1 MSQRQ
6 PKSYMRKNKIAG
18 QFSARTI
25 AMMESPAFQVLSLSG
40 RRVLDR
46 LEIEHAHHGGN
57 DNGELPCT
65 YDDFADYGMDRH
77 AIKAAINEVAALGF
91 VEITEPGRAGNAEW
105 RRPNK
110 FRLTY
115 RQVGRANPTDEWSR
129 IKTMEQAATVAKM
142 ARGKNIS
149 QWGKTPILGGETPT
163 TERPIHSGK
172 TPTTGHGGKTPT
184 TSISRNQRGR
194 VCGAGQQALQPEHR
208 PPRLRPVRHHGVSRT
223 TVRGGGV
230 MTTPPSRS
238 TGWAAHP
245 NLLRGANSSRNKN
258 RGRLQVQ
265 IRRAFIDH
273 PLPSSSEV
281 YDFTHAKC
289 RALKQPIP
297 TLHRYSVWRV
307 LREIADPVARSR
319 GPGRPW
325 LWRLR
330 DPAVQKASEN

>member
-163 TERPIHSGK
+163 TERPIHSAKPPLQGMVGK
-172 TPTTGHGGKTPT
+172 PPLHLYLG
-184 TSISRNQRGR
+184 TSGAEY
-194 VCGAGQQALQPEHR
+194 AGQGSRHYSLSTD
-208 PPRLRPVRHHGVSRT
+208 PRAYDQFAT
-223 TVRGGGV
+223 
-230 MTTPPSRS
+230 MEY
-238 TGWAAHP
+238 
-245 NLLRGANSSRNKN
+245 
-258 RGRLQVQ
+258 RGRLY
-265 IRRAFIDH
+265 
-273 PLPSSSEV
+273 EV
-281 YDFTHAKC
+281 G
-289 RALKQPIP
+289 
-297 TLHRYSVWRV
+297 V
-307 LREIADPVARSR
+307 
-319 GPGRPW
+319 
-325 LWRLR
+325 
-330 DPAVQKASEN
+330 